1 MDIYYHNF
9 VVNFNAMLKLVNIC
23 IFLLKDVSLL
33 KPLICSQSKT
43 IETLILAPT
52 SQLHEEI

>member
-1 MDIYYHNF
+1 MYFF
-9 VVNFNAMLKLVNIC
+9 VEGA
-23 IFLLKDVSLL
+23 SLL